1 MQTVI
6 YLNKWHA
13 NLFHVILAVHDEEID
28 YILASRVCTTLDEA
42 RRLSQRWQQQHAVGV
57 EDVRDNSALVLSELL
72 AGIEPTDFSPTH
84 N

>member
-1 MQTVI
+1 MKAVI

-13 NLFHVILAVHDEEID
+13 SLFHVILAVNNDEID
-28 YILASRVCTTLDEA
+28 SILASQVCTTLEEA
-42 RRLSQRWQQQHAVGV
+42 RRVSQRWQQQHAVGE